1 MNSKKEKVPIPA
13 LIFELKRFKLLKA
26 FIKGKINPKGYWNSG
41 GPVSLINIPYPNLVA
56 EDWVI
61 VKTIFCGICG
71 SDMAELKLKG
81 SLDNPI
87 RSFISFPHIMGHEPV
102 GIIESVGLKVKK
114 FKKGD
119 RVIINPW
126 FSCIPRGILPICS
139 RCSIGDF
146 KHCQNFQK
154 GKIPVGMHLG
164 VTRGFGGFSPYLSV
178 HESQCFLI
186 PEKITFEQAVLADPF
201 SVSFHSLILLNPNPN
216 SQILVYG
223 LGVIGLLTILSL
235 KNVFKVK
242 HIIGVG
248 RYQFQKDLAI
258 KLGADHVFLSSGES
272 LIEEIAAYNKVELY
286 TPKKGFK
293 WALDGVNGIVDTIA
307 SAETFEIGE
316 RILRTQGKLVFFGVS
331 TPKRFENTLHYFKEL
346 EVIGSNAFG
355 IEIFRDKSLHA
366 FQHYLNFLSEGLI
379 DPQMLITHKFP
390 LSAYKDAF
398 KTLDNKYKSHAV
410 KVIFEFSHK
419 NLIT

>member
-1 MNSKKEKVPIPA
+1 MRLKEERRFIPA
-13 LIFELKRFKLLKA
+13 LIFELKKFKLLKA
-26 FIKGKINPKGYWNSG
+26 FLRGKINSKGYWKSG
-41 GPVSLINIPYPNLVA
+41 GPVSLKNIPYPKLVA

-61 VKTIFCGICG
+61 VKTVFCGICG
-71 SDMAELKLKG
+71 SDMTELRLKG

-102 GIIESVGLKVKK
+102 GIIESVGSKVKK

-119 RVIINPW
+119 RVVISPW
-126 FSCIPRGILPICS
+126 FSCSPRGIFPICS

-146 KHCQNFQK
+146 KHCKNFQN
-154 GKIPVGMHLG
+154 GQIPVGMHLG
-164 VTRGFGGFSPYLSV
+164 VTRGFGGFSPYFQV

-186 PEKITFEQAVLADPF
+186 PEKISFEQAVLADPF
-201 SVSFHSLILLNPNPN
+201 SVAFHSLVLLNPDPN

-223 LGVIGLLTILSL
+223 LGVIGLLTIICL
-235 KNVFKVK
+235 KNIFRVK
-242 HIIGVG
+242 HIIAIG

-258 KLGADHVFLSSGES
+258 QLGADYVFLSSGDL
-272 LIEEIAAYNKVELY
+272 LIEEIAKYNNVKLY
-286 TPKKGFK
+286 TPKKGLR
-293 WALDGVNGIVDTIA
+293 WALDGVDAIVDTIA

-316 RILRTQGKLVFFGVS
+316 RILCTQGKLVFFGVS

-355 IEIFRDKSLHA
+355 EENFHDRSLHA

-390 LSAYKDAF
+390 LTSYRDAFETLAYKS
-398 KTLDNKYKSHAV
+398 KYHAV
-410 KVIFEFSHK
+410 KVLFQFS
-419 NLIT
+419 L